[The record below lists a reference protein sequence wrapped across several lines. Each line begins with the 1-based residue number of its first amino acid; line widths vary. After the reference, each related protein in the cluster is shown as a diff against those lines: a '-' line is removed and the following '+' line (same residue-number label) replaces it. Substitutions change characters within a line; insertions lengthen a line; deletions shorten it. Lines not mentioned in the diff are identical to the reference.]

1 MSLGGSPST
10 AMDAAVTAAFNAGIF
25 VAVAA
30 GNDGIDASN
39 KSPARAPA
47 VMTVGATDISDVRPM
62 WSNFGSL
69 VDVHAPGVNVLGAWI
84 GSGNNWYNTISGTS
98 MGM

>member
-1 MSLGGSPST
+1 
-10 AMDAAVTAAFNAGIF
+10 MDAAVTAAFNAGIF